1 MWVVVDAM
9 MLDVSVLTVVE
20 YEYVETT
27 DTHRIIPTYLHFVVK
42 YVEYEYV
49 ETTDTHTYL

>member
-1 MWVVVDAM
+1 MLKTNMWVVVDAM

-49 ETTDTHTYL
+49 